1 MVDRKIKI
9 MWLPFGGLII
19 KILELE
25 DEVPYQD
32 YTRIEIS
39 MLGLMI
45 LVINNDIFSHKI
57 PKEKESSSIEPTQ
70 PQ

>member
-1 MVDRKIKI
+1 
-9 MWLPFGGLII
+9 MWLPFGRLII

-39 MLGLMI
+39 MLGMMI
-45 LVINNDIFSHKI
+45 LVINNEILSHKI
-57 PKEKESSSIEPTQ
+57 PKEKESSSIGPAQ